1 MPVDRIT
8 SADVLGCLAPIWTS
22 KPAAARKARN
32 RIAAVFRWC
41 IGRNHRADNPVDRAV
56 VALPRA
62 NGHAPRHY
70 RALPHREVAA
80 ALEAIRRV
88 RYIHPSAVLCV
99 EMIALTAVRA
109 GEARGARWDEIDM
122 EAATWTIPASRMKA
136 GREFSVP
143 WEHGRARRAG
153 AGAGAVPRVVVG
165 VSLEDRRAVAEERAG
180 ARASP
185 RRSHL
190 DGSRVP
196 FERAV
201 VDGRV
206 RRPGGGRGGLP
217 RPCPEKPSRSGV
229 SEVRPAGAPRRGSP
243 GMERIHQVAKLL
255 PRRLVSTHI
264 PGGPVRQPVAQS
276 VVVGLLLSVL
286 NRIRCGS
293 TETAPPG
300 RLRAMWR

>member
-1 MPVDRIT
+1 M
-8 SADVLGCLAPIWTS
+8 
-22 KPAAARKARN
+22 
-32 RIAAVFRWC
+32 
-41 IGRNHRADNPVDRAV
+41 
-56 VALPRA
+56 ALPRT
-62 NGHAPRHY
+62 NGNAPRHY

-143 WEHGRARRAG
+143 LSTAALAVLERARALSPESSLVFPSIGPAG
-153 AGAGAVPRVVVG
+153 RWR
-165 VSLEDRRAVAEERAG
+165 SERAG

-217 RPCPEKPSRSGV
+217 RPCPEKQSRSGV
-229 SEVRPAGAPRRGSP
+229 SAVRPAGAPRRGSP
-243 GMERIHQVAKLL
+243 GMERLYQVAKLL

-264 PGGPVRQPVAQS
+264 PGGPVRQPVAQL

-293 TETAPPG
+293 TETAPPVG
-300 RLRAMWR
+300 